1 MLAILSRHTMTLAT
15 LGMVALLLMAC
26 TPQPAVQPTTS
37 PPEAPTA
44 TAQRLSVVAT
54 YSILGDLV
62 QQVAGDRV
70 TLTILVGA
78 EGDPHTYQ
86 PTPRDSATIGAAT
99 LLFEN
104 GLEFEP
110 WLDDIFV
117 ASGSQAT
124 RVVVST
130 GATLLATA
138 KEGHSEEGHSEE
150 GHSEEGHSE
159 EGHSEEGHSEEG
171 HSEEGHSEEGHSHGE
186 FDPHIWQDPINAQA
200 MVTVIRDALIA
211 ADPNNSATYTANAAA
226 YIAELQALDSFIRE
240 QVAGLPEERRKLVT
254 NHDTFA
260 YFANRY
266 GFEVIGTAL
275 GSSTESADPSA
286 GVISELV
293 EQIRAAAVPAIF
305 TENTANPALME
316 TIAREAGVTLAP
328 ALFTDAL
335 GAPGSSGATYLEMMR
350 FNATTIV
357 SSLAE

>member
-1 MLAILSRHTMTLAT
+1 MLPILSRYTMTLAM
-15 LGMVALLLMAC
+15 LSMVALLLTAC
-26 TPQPAVQPTTS
+26 TPQPAVQPTTA
-37 PPEAPTA
+37 PPETPTGA
-44 TAQRLSVVAT
+44 AQGLSVVVT

-70 TLTILVGA
+70 ALTVLVGA

-99 LLFEN
+99 LIFEN
-104 GLEFEP
+104 GLEFES

-124 RVVVST
+124 RVPVST
-130 GATLLATA
+130 GVTPLAAA
-138 KEGHSEEGHSEE
+138 KEEHGHGEEEHSEEEHSEE
-150 GHSEEGHSE
+150 E
-159 EGHSEEGHSEEG
+159 
-171 HSEEGHSEEGHSHGE
+171 HSHGE

-200 MVTVIRDALIA
+200 MVVVIRDALIA
-211 ADPNNSATYTANAAA
+211 ADPDNRATYTANAAA
-226 YIAELQALDSFIRE
+226 YTTELQALDSFIRE
-240 QVAGLPEERRKLVT
+240 QVATLPAERRKLVT

-275 GSSTESADPSA
+275 GRSTESTDPSA
-286 GVISELV
+286 GAIRELV

-305 TENTANPALME
+305 TENTVNPALME

-335 GAPGSSGATYLEMMR
+335 GASDSAGATYLEMMR

-357 SSLAE
+357 SNLAK

>member
-15 LGMVALLLMAC
+15 LGMVALLMMAC
-26 TPQPAVQPTTS
+26 TPQPTVQPTAS

-44 TAQRLSVVAT
+44 TAQPLSVVAT
-54 YSILGDLV
+54 YTILGDLV

-104 GLEFEP
+104 GLEFET

-130 GATLLATA
+130 GAMLLAAT

-150 GHSEEGHSE
+150 GHR
-159 EGHSEEGHSEEG
+159 EEG

-186 FDPHIWQDPINAQA
+186 FDPHIWQDPLNAQA

-211 ADPNNSATYTANAAA
+211 ADPTNSATYSANAAA

-275 GSSTESADPSA
+275 GSSTESSDPSA
-286 GVISELV
+286 GMISELV